1 MCVGSAVMKRLL
13 STIYQLPYVYC
24 DAAEA
29 TILDSF
35 FSCLFLCFYFLKCG
49 LGDFTLIICVCF
61 GVGPLDA
68 FLCMYIFFFVR
79 EYVLLCLFII
89 VLFIFCY

>member
-49 LGDFTLIICVCF
+49 LGDFTLIICFCF
-61 GVGPLDA
+61 GVGL
-68 FLCMYIFFFVR
+68 FCVYVHIFFVR